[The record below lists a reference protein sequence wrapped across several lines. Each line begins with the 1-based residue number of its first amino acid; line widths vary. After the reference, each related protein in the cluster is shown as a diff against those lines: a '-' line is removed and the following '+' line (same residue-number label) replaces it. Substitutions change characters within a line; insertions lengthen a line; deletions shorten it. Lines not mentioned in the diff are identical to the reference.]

1 MCSSDLVDLDVAAG
15 ELVGVVGA
23 NGAGKSTLL
32 KRLSGLMRGPADSVR
47 LGGRAIGDLRA
58 DQVSRLGIALVPE
71 GRRLFS
77 SLSVEE
83 NLRMGQCAGRSGHW
97 TLERVFKLFP
107 ILEERRHSRATMM
120 SGGQQQMCAIGR
132 ALLCNPR
139 VLLCDELSLG
149 LAPTVIK
156 DIYNALP
163 QILAEGIGVVVV
175 EQDVQQAMS
184 VCNRLYC
191 VREGRVV
198 LQGAPEFL
206 SRGEITAAYF
216 GTEAAA

>member
-1 MCSSDLVDLDVAAG
+1 MFLAFSLLAATAVGRVLGENTGRFLTLFVACSAA
-15 ELVGVVGA
+15 
-23 NGAGKSTLL
+23 STAFG
-32 KRLSGLMRGPADSVR
+32 S
-47 LGGRAIGDLRA
+47 
-58 DQVSRLGIALVPE
+58 
-71 GRRLFS
+71 
-77 SLSVEE
+77 
-83 NLRMGQCAGRSGHW
+83 
-97 TLERVFKLFP
+97 
-107 ILEERRHSRATMM
+107 
-120 SGGQQQMCAIGR
+120 
-132 ALLCNPR
+132 LLCNPR